1 MTMPDNKRTLELA
14 ELAHLQSWV
23 GRNETLHDSVT
34 AAPLRALSATLDRED
49 AEPVPGTAVPPLWHW
64 L

>member
-1 MTMPDNKRTLELA
+1 MTMFDSKRTLASA